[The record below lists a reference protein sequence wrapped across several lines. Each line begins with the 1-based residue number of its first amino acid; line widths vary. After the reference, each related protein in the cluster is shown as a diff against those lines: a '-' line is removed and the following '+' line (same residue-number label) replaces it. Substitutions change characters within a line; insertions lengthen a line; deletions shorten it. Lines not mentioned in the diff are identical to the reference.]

1 MTPEEA
7 RQLLEGT
14 SPAPWE
20 VEVRSYEED
29 CYAEEAIYFWIT
41 DHNGNE
47 VAEWWTLEPYAR
59 EIDGNCTLMAAAPGM
74 AEMIA
79 GMTAEYAVQGKA
91 PSSDEWITLSQ
102 WSEEL
107 PSSEL
112 ELGITLT
119 YEDTGE
125 TYQVDTRIVMRY
137 VTAPQP
143 LGEEQ

>member
-1 MTPEEA
+1 MTPEQA

-14 SPAPWE
+14 TPGPWKVDKQSYGE
-20 VEVRSYEED
+20 VVVDFWVTDRD
-29 CYAEEAIYFWIT
+29 DNKVAEETCLDI
-41 DHNGNE
+41 E
-47 VAEWWTLEPYAR
+47 VHEVGRNFNL
-59 EIDGNCTLMAAAPGM
+59 IAAAPDM
-74 AEMIA
+74 ANMIA
-79 GMTAEYAVQGKA
+79 GMSPEYAVQGKA

-137 VTAPQP
+137 VPTPQP
-143 LGEEQ
+143 LEGEEQ

>member
-7 RQLLEGT
+7 KELL
-14 SPAPWE
+14 
-20 VEVRSYEED
+20 
-29 CYAEEAIYFWIT
+29 
-41 DHNGNE
+41 
-47 VAEWWTLEPYAR
+47 
-59 EIDGNCTLMAAAPGM
+59 
-74 AEMIA
+74 A
-79 GMTAEYAVQGKA
+79 GMTPEYAVQGKA

>member
-1 MTPEEA
+1 MTPEQA

-14 SPAPWE
+14 TLGPWE
-20 VEVRSYEED
+20 VEMHHESRRPDV
-29 CYAEEAIYFWIT
+29 ATFWIAGRT
-41 DHNGNE
+41 GDQ
-47 VAEWWTLEPYAR
+47 VAEQETLGRHFDVTESDFYL
-59 EIDGNCTLMAAAPGM
+59 IAAAPRM
-74 AEMIA
+74 VAMIA